1 VKALSPHTLAATHE
15 APHTRPSGTRAQ
27 REYAE
32 QPVPAL
38 GFGYRLLTQVFPLG
52 RVPVTERD
60 GELYLGG

>member
-1 VKALSPHTLAATHE
+1 MKPRTRDRLAH
-15 APHTRPSGTRAQ
+15 APKRA
-27 REYAE
+27 YAE

-38 GFGYRLLTQVFPLG
+38 GFGYRLLTRVSPQG

>member
-1 VKALSPHTLAATHE
+1 MK
-15 APHTRPSGTRAQ
+15 PHTRDRLAHAPS

-32 QPVPAL
+32 QPVPSL
-38 GFGYRLLTQVFPLG
+38 GFGNRLLTRVFPLG

>member
-1 VKALSPHTLAATHE
+1 MKPRTCDRLAHV
-15 APHTRPSGTRAQ
+15 PS

-38 GFGYRLLTQVFPLG
+38 GFGNRLLTRVFPLG